1 MGSLLEDRQ
10 SPNKQGLVYI
20 LQKIFFSFHAMVSL
34 STAWFLPK
42 VPPLALFLLILFIV
56 FFLKILESHNKLLLY
71 PQRTKII
78 YTS

>member
-42 VPPLALFLLILFIV
+42 VPPLALFLLILFV